1 MYIDELIG
9 LFEGAAGAFPGF
21 SSPALSDELRA
32 ELTARKYDV
41 QDQAF
46 IEVIL
51 KDDASDLAGSFTE
64 AFGKAAGK
72 FAEGAERQ
80 EFLASEGAKK
90 EAIRIFIAS
99 LEHLINFYHSSLI
112 GKHFSST

>member
-9 LFEGAAGAFPGF
+9 LFEGAAGAFPGL
-21 SSPALSDELRA
+21 SSPALLDELRA
-32 ELTARKYDV
+32 ELAARKYDL
-41 QDQAF
+41 QDQAL

-51 KDDASDLAGSFTE
+51 KDDAEDLTGSFT
-64 AFGKAAGK
+64 AAMAKTADKFG
-72 FAEGAERQ
+72 EGSQRQ
-80 EFLASEGAKK
+80 EFLSGEEAKK